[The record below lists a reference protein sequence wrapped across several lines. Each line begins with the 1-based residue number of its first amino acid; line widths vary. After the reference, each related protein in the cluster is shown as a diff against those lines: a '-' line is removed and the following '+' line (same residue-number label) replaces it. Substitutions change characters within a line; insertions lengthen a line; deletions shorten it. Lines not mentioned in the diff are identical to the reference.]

1 MAQLLFI
8 VSRAELRAYTFI
20 RHAFAAERRD
30 VAVILDRR
38 RSLGPPPTERRHME
52 RRHRDVTSELQSPG
66 WAVVKRL
73 GNPMAPDAIRCV
85 EPGCQE
91 EGVVGLNGAWL
102 CLTHFD
108 IRFAAMKASHA
119 RPSRASHS
127 QP

>member
-1 MAQLLFI
+1 
-8 VSRAELRAYTFI
+8 
-20 RHAFAAERRD
+20 
-30 VAVILDRR
+30 
-38 RSLGPPPTERRHME
+38 ME
-52 RRHRDVTSELQSPG
+52 RRQLDVTPELQSPG
-66 WAVVKRL
+66 WATVRRV
-73 GNPMAPDAIRCV
+73 GNPMTLDAIRCV

-119 RPSRASHS
+119 RPSGASHS

>member
-1 MAQLLFI
+1 MGQLLFI
-8 VSRAELRAYTFI
+8 VSRAELRAYTVI
-20 RHAFAAERRD
+20 RHAFAAESGD

-38 RSLGPPPTERRHME
+38 RSPGPPPTERRPVE

-66 WAVVKRL
+66 WAVVRRA
-73 GNPMAPDAIRCV
+73 GNPMALDPLRCV
-85 EPGCQE
+85 EPRCQE

-108 IRFAAMKASHA
+108 IRFEATKASRA
-119 RPSRASHS
+119 RPGRASRA